1 MNTED
6 NLHLSK
12 IERQVGTLK
21 LAVLILG
28 AALIFNSANKSGL
41 LGEYKFVADK
51 IEVKKI
57 ILKNSREVVGKIYY
71 DELIGTVIE
80 LENNNQLIS
89 INPNNIKFLEK
100 TDIDDKVLK
109 TISP

>member
-28 AALIFNSANKSGL
+28 AALIYNSANKSGL

-57 ILKNSREVVGKIYY
+57 ILKNSREVVGKIYSKCPY
-71 DELIGTVIE
+71 ASIYRTVF
-80 LENNNQLIS
+80 N
-89 INPNNIKFLEK
+89 KFVVVWKPRLPAFK
-100 TDIDDKVLK
+100 RA
-109 TISP
+109 

>member
-28 AALIFNSANKSGL
+28 AALIYNSANKSGL

-57 ILKNSREVVGKIYY
+57 ILKNSDIIFLRGAKLPVSLSFYNFSGVCVVRFFEWYI
-71 DELIGTVIE
+71 
-80 LENNNQLIS
+80 NNNS
-89 INPNNIKFLEK
+89 INWF
-100 TDIDDKVLK
+100 
-109 TISP
+109 SWSF